1 MIFYSS
7 GFMIKALALI
17 LTIAGI
23 IGLILGV
30 LGIFGKNVVALSPWA
45 LAILGLIFFSSGVGL
60 LKQRRDT
67 DEIR

>member
-1 MIFYSS
+1 
-7 GFMIKALALI
+7 MIKGLGLV

-30 LGIFGKNVVALSPWA
+30 LGIFGRNMVNLSPWA
-45 LAILGLIFFSSGVGL
+45 LGILGLIFFFAGIGL

>member
-1 MIFYSS
+1 
-7 GFMIKALALI
+7 MIKALALV

-30 LGIFGKNVVALSPWA
+30 LGIFGRNMVSLSPWA
-45 LAILGLIFFSSGVGL
+45 LGILGLIFFSAGIGL